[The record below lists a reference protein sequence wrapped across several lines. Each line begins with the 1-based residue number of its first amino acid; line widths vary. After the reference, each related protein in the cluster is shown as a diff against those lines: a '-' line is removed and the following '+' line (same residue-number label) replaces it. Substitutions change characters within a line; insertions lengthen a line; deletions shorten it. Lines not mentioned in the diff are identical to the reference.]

1 MTVNWTTHCV
11 CFSSYDILLSYSKLP
26 LYEVLR
32 IGLLVFA
39 GVTLLTGAGVGINFG
54 VQKNKE
60 KNELIDELVKEKFL
74 VHLG

>member
-1 MTVNWTTHCV
+1 MFRCV
-11 CFSSYDILLSYSKLP
+11 CFSSYDILVSYNKLS

-32 IGLLVFA
+32 MGLLVFA

-60 KNELIDELVKEKFL
+60 KNELTGELVKEKFL
-74 VHLG
+74 VLLG

>member
-1 MTVNWTTHCV
+1 MLIYNK
-11 CFSSYDILLSYSKLP
+11 LS

-32 IGLLVFA
+32 MGLLVFA

-74 VHLG
+74 VHLGVFTHFTQF

>member
-1 MTVNWTTHCV
+1 MV
-11 CFSSYDILLSYSKLP
+11 SYNKLS

-39 GVTLLTGAGVGINFG
+39 GATLLTGAGVGINLG